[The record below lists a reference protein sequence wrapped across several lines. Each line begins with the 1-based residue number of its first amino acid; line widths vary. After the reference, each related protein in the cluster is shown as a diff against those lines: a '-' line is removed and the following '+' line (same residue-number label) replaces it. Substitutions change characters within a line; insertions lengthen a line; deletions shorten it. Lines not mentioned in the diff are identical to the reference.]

1 MNGSPVTPPS
11 GASPAAAPPSDAD
24 AALQQAWT
32 RHTLDRRNTLLLDA
46 AVGYI
51 DEATLEQRLDW
62 LARPLSLPFG
72 RALQRDAVA
81 QGASIARED
90 AATALSLLLQ
100 DCAAP
105 GQVPQGAD
113 RALLVRWGG
122 PDSALELADD
132 ALVVADL
139 QAPVDAGLQHRFWV
153 LWRGETGMPTGYRLD
168 LLRQQPEPLF
178 ETWDEQEATVTLGV
192 EQVSPPL

>member
-72 RALQRDAVA
+72 RALQRAAVA

-139 QAPVDAGLQHRFWV
+139 QLPVDAGLQHRFWV
-153 LWRGETGMPTGYRLD
+153 LWNGENGTPAGYRLD
-168 LLRQQPEPLF
+168 LLRQDADPLSQA
-178 ETWDEQEATVTLGV
+178 WDEEDPVVTLHV
-192 EQVSPPL
+192 ERLSPPL

>member
-1 MNGSPVTPPS
+1 MNVSPVTPPS
-11 GASPAAAPPSDAD
+11 GAPPAAAAPSDAD

-32 RHTLDRRNTLLLDA
+32 RHAKDRGNTLLLDA

-51 DEATLEQRLDW
+51 DDATLDRRLQS
-62 LARPLSLPFG
+62 LATPPSLAFG
-72 RALQRDAVA
+72 QALQRAA
-81 QGASIARED
+81 LTQGGSITQDDTAI
-90 AATALSLLLQ
+90 ALSLLLQ

-113 RALLVRWGG
+113 RALLVRWRG

-139 QAPVDAGLQHRFWV
+139 QLPVDAGLQHRFWV
-153 LWRGETGMPTGYRLD
+153 LWNGENGTPAGYRLD
-168 LLRQQPEPLF
+168 LLRQDADPLSQAC
-178 ETWDEQEATVTLGV
+178 DEEDAVVTLHV
-192 EQVSPPL
+192 ERLSPPL

>member
-1 MNGSPVTPPS
+1 MNVSPVTPPS
-11 GASPAAAPPSDAD
+11 GASPAAAAPSDAD

-46 AVGYI
+46 AAGYI
-51 DEATLEQRLDW
+51 DDATLEQRLDW
-62 LARPLSLPFG
+62 LATPLSLSFG
-72 RALQRDAVA
+72 RALQRAAVA
-81 QGASIARED
+81 QGASIAREG

-100 DCAAP
+100 DCAAL

-113 RALLVRWGG
+113 RALLVRWRG

-153 LWRGETGMPTGYRLD
+153 LWSGETGMPTGYRLD

-192 EQVSPPL
+192 ERVSLPL